1 MKTCIYLRKS
11 RADEE
16 LEKKEDVDTLARHR
30 STLLEVA
37 KKQDLNIVEIK
48 EEVVSGDSIT
58 KRPKMIQLLEEVE
71 NNTYDAVLCMDIDRL
86 GRGDMQDQGKIIN
99 TFKESKTLIIT
110 PDKTYDLNNDLD
122 EEMTEFKTF
131 FARRELK
138 VITKRMQRGRV
149 KSIEEGN
156 FIGSVA
162 PLGYKFKY
170 DEYGKRHMIIDEET
184 VPIIQ
189 IVFDMYLNG
198 EGSFRIMKKLNT
210 LGYRTATGQEFTE
223 NAVRRIIKN
232 RTYCGY
238 VTWFEY
244 KRKGTK
250 TRKNKESDI
259 LVCKGKHK
267 PIISEEDWN
276 KAQEIRKNHSIP
288 ATKNSRKLV
297 NPLAGIVKCSQ
308 CKRTMVN
315 TLSTYKSGNYANF
328 IACKKCYG
336 VGASKL
342 EVVEGEILNA
352 LELKLQEIK
361 KELNSTNLEVEKNES
376 LNILEKTLT
385 SLKNEEKELDKQKN
399 KLHDLLERGVY
410 DVDTFLERQQTLAG
424 KKEEIQTAIKGT
436 EKLINTERNNNID
449 YETLAKNIECAL
461 KDYKETDNIELK
473 NKALKSVIKEV
484 IYYKPKERLAQIT
497 LEVKFKI

>member
-16 LEKKEDVDTLARHR
+16 LEKKENVDTLARHR

-48 EEVVSGDSIT
+48 EEVVSGDSIA

-99 TFKESKTLIIT
+99 TFKESNTLIVT
-110 PDKTYDLNNDLD
+110 PDKIYNLNNDLD

-184 VPIIQ
+184 APAIKLI
-189 IVFDMYLNG
+189 FDMYLNG
-198 EGSFRIMKKLNT
+198 EGAYKIMNHLNA
-210 LGYRTATGQEFTE
+210 LGYKTTAGKCFTE
-223 NAVRRIIKN
+223 CAVRRIIRN

-250 TRKNKESDI
+250 TRKNKGNDMI
-259 LVCKGKHK
+259 VCKGKHK
-267 PIISEEDWN
+267 PIISEDDWE
-276 KAQEIRKNHSIP
+276 KAQEIRINNQIP
-288 ATKNSRKLV
+288 AKKSDRKLI
-297 NPLAGIVKCSQ
+297 NPLAGIVKCSN
-308 CKRTMVN
+308 CKHTMVASYYTGKEGPVLYLRCKQCYEVGSSRLDLIEEEIINILKIKLKEIKDELDNTEIEDRENKQLEMLQN
-315 TLSTYKSGNYANF
+315 TLTTLDK
-328 IACKKCYG
+328 
-336 VGASKL
+336 
-342 EVVEGEILNA
+342 
-352 LELKLQEIK
+352 
-361 KELNSTNLEVEKNES
+361 
-376 LNILEKTLT
+376 EKT
-385 SLKNEEKELDKQKN
+385 ELDKQKN
-399 KLHDLLERGVY
+399 KLHDLLERGIY
-410 DVDTFLERQQTLAG
+410 DVDTFLERQQTLAN
-424 KKEEIQTAIKGT
+424 KKEEIEIAIKGT
-436 EKLINTERNNNID
+436 KKLLEVEVSKDID
-449 YETLAKNIECAL
+449 YKELAENIECAIES
-461 KDYKETDNIELK
+461 YENTDNIELK
-473 NKALKSVIKEV
+473 NKALKTIIKE
-484 IYYKPKERLAQIT
+484 ILYNKEKKRFAQFT
-497 LEVKFKI
+497 LEVKFRI